1 MDWTK
6 DKSWVRGQ
14 NTEHGRFLDVFSIID
29 PSPKA
34 STREEQ
40 FKHIDFHTCIGTIDV
55 KAMKRMSRGGSL
67 QEEFMW
73 VEFRNTSGH
82 DGWLFGEQDWLAFE
96 MSKGFTLVRTK
107 HLLELANKLCDTDN
121 FVRTAREAIYKV
133 YQRKHTDDVISM
145 IRFSDLNKIPH
156 LTILD
161 PDPVGISSRSEDQGH
176 LDSSVFL

>member
-6 DKSWVRGQ
+6 DKSWKRGQ
-14 NTEHGRFLDVFSIID
+14 DTEHGRFIDVFSLID
-29 PSPKA
+29 PEPRA
-34 STREEQ
+34 ATREEQ

-96 MSKGFTLVRTK
+96 MSKGFTLVKTK
-107 HLLELANKLCDTDN
+107 HLLELANELCDTDN
-121 FVRTAREAIYKV
+121 FVRTAKEAIYKV

-145 IRFSDLNKIPH
+145 IRFSDLSSIPH
-156 LTILD
+156 MFI
-161 PDPVGISSRSEDQGH
+161 GDQGVTHVQKADEEH
-176 LDSSVFL
+176 LDNSVFL